1 MTVGGRSRGCAGG
14 MLVGWSRGEGANY
27 KLLSVP
33 PVFRITSPRM
43 TVSPSSRW
51 IDPFPSASFHEL
63 SSRSSPP
70 LLHCRRWSFVSF
82 LSFLSLLRTTRIRTR
97 IPVRF
102 FSSLSVRSR
111 EMVDSPIEVDL
122 APKLDTLGEIHGR
135 DAGRRGGKTK
145 GDERRHRETHKI
157 HSAHLIILC
166 FWSIPRRVPLSQSPS
181 AGIVPFAHTPL
192 RRVTRIRTVYGFSKP
207 DRLSTIHTCTP
218 ASGTRARSRR
228 PRL

>member
-1 MTVGGRSRGCAGG
+1 MSVFSVFFLSYERHVYVRVYRFGSSLLCLSVLAKWSIRRSR
-14 MLVGWSRGEGANY
+14 WN
-27 KLLSVP
+27 
-33 PVFRITSPRM
+33 
-43 TVSPSSRW
+43 
-51 IDPFPSASFHEL
+51 
-63 SSRSSPP
+63 
-70 LLHCRRWSFVSF
+70 
-82 LSFLSLLRTTRIRTR
+82 
-97 IPVRF
+97 
-102 FSSLSVRSR
+102 
-111 EMVDSPIEVDL
+111 L